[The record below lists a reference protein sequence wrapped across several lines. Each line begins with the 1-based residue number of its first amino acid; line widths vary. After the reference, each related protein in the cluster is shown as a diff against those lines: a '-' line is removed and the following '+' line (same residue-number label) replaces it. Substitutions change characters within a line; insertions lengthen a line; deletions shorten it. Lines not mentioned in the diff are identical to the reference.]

1 MFEEFGPA
9 NPPLPPAGALEQ
21 AMQRGK
27 KIRRQRH
34 AGIVS
39 GLALTAVL
47 IGGVALADPFR
58 TNQGLVT
65 PAERTGPPPDYSAIP
80 EAPYTLKP
88 AERANLDFGILSS
101 VTTTNGITTLHVD
114 RTVFYQGEEAQA
126 HGAGDAEEW
135 ITRDPDGE
143 GKVLTFT
150 LDPKASI
157 QAEASL
163 RNDHDAGSQIRENL
177 TPAELATNTDYVT
190 SGKSDAGPTI
200 LVWLRHTGGPNGP
213 VTALVDQFTP

>member
-1 MFEEFGPA
+1 MRPGAWPVSAAISSATFRRVEMFEEFGPA

-27 KIRRQRH
+27 KIRCQRH

-80 EAPYTLKP
+80 ATPYTLKP

-101 VTTTNGITTLHVD
+101 VTTTNGVTTLHVD
-114 RTVFYQGEEAQA
+114 RTVFYQG
-126 HGAGDAEEW
+126 
-135 ITRDPDGE
+135 
-143 GKVLTFT
+143 
-150 LDPKASI
+150 
-157 QAEASL
+157 
-163 RNDHDAGSQIRENL
+163 
-177 TPAELATNTDYVT
+177 
-190 SGKSDAGPTI
+190 
-200 LVWLRHTGGPNGP
+200 
-213 VTALVDQFTP
+213 

>member
-1 MFEEFGPA
+1 MRTRAYLVVPVVLGLFALGACSSETSSPTSNLKAA
-9 NPPLPPAGALEQ
+9 N
-21 AMQRGK
+21 
-27 KIRRQRH
+27 
-34 AGIVS
+34 
-39 GLALTAVL
+39 
-47 IGGVALADPFR
+47 VAAS
-58 TNQGLVT
+58 
-65 PAERTGPPPDYSAIP
+65 ADYSAIP
-80 EAPYTLKP
+80 ETPYSLTP

-114 RTVFYQGEEAQA
+114 RTVFYQGQEAQA
-126 HGAGDAEEW
+126 HGAGDSEEW

-143 GKVLTFT
+143 GKLLTFT

-177 TPAELATNTDYVT
+177 TPAQLATNTTYVT